1 MTGGLYILSAILVIT
16 GVTFALRGL
25 LFVALRRVADSDIMR
40 YFGVAMPGGVMLILV
55 FYTVSSTD
63 FSHSPYGLPTLAGIA
78 ATSAVYHWRRNPL
91 LAIVVGTGIFLVL
104 NRTLG

>member
-1 MTGGLYILSAILVIT
+1 MTGISILSAILVIT

-25 LFVALRRVADSDIMR
+25 LFVALRRVVDTDIMR

-63 FSHSPYGLPTLAGIA
+63 FTQSPYGLPSLAGIA
-78 ATSAVYHWRRNPL
+78 ATSSVYHWRRNPL
-91 LAIVVGTGIFLVL
+91 LAIVAGTAMYLVL